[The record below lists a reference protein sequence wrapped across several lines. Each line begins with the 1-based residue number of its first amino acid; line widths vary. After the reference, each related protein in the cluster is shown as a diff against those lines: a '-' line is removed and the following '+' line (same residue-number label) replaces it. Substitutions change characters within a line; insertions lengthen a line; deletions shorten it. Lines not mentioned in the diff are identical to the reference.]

1 MFKQKGTNEFKKLFL
16 IANIVALFGGG
27 SASPYDF
34 NSNTI
39 DTVET
44 TTLGNLNTTEAPQDI
59 VETSTFG
66 SCADAPRKPPDYTG
80 LSAITKDASE
90 RLYKCSYGGILDSDP
105 LSSTFYL
112 PCRGSYE
119 NFTWPRCVNGK
130 FTEFKVEEK
139 N

>member
-1 MFKQKGTNEFKKLFL
+1 MFKQKGTKECINLFL

-27 SASPYDF
+27 SASSLPYPTRDNNTNEEPAF
-34 NSNTI
+34 NSNT
-39 DTVET
+39 T
-44 TTLGNLNTTEAPQDI
+44 TTEIPQN
-59 VETSTFG
+59 TSTFG

-130 FTEFKVEEK
+130 FIEFKVEEK